1 MLSTLERIFEIST
14 LCGIS
19 FQRTWESSKNSDVKN
34 MSIFFFFFTIL
45 HLLGLSAVQYLMK
58 LSFGASVF
66 FVLFGNNIVKMIITK
81 M

>member
-34 MSIFFFFFTIL
+34 MSIFFFFTIL
-45 HLLGLSAVQYLMK
+45 HLLGLSAMQYLMK